1 MLVPMRTT
9 LNLDED
15 VLQVA
20 RQLARQRGMTA
31 GQVISELARQALEPQ
46 APPRLRN
53 GVPLFIPK
61 PGAQKP
67 HLALVN
73 QLRDES

>member
-1 MLVPMRTT
+1 MRTT

-31 GQVISELARQALEPQ
+31 GQVISELARQALEPKS
-46 APPRLRN
+46 PPKLRN
-53 GVPLFIPK
+53 GVPLFTPK
-61 PGAQKP
+61 PGARKP

>member
-1 MLVPMRTT
+1 MRTT

-31 GQVISELARQALEPQ
+31 GQVISELARQALEPKS
-46 APPRLRN
+46 PPKLRN
-53 GVPLFIPK
+53 GVPLFTPR
-61 PGAQKP
+61 PGARKP
-67 HLALVN
+67 HLGLVN
-73 QLRDES
+73 QLRDGS

>member
-1 MLVPMRTT
+1 MRTT

-31 GQVISELARQALEPQ
+31 GQVISELARQALEPKS
-46 APPRLRN
+46 PPRLRN
-53 GVPLFIPK
+53 GVPLFTPK
-61 PGAQKP
+61 PGARKP
-67 HLALVN
+67 HLGLVN